1 MCRLVCEDR
10 INELACVVVD
20 ELHMVQD
27 RSRGSTVE
35 LMLTKLMHAAAG
47 ARGDDAG
54 SSPSK
59 HDGDEDEEEDD
70 ARADLASPLS
80 GASSQRNAAA
90 HPPMQVIGMS
100 ATLPNLDAL
109 AGWLGDAALFETDFR
124 PVPLR
129 SHVVV
134 GGVAYPVPERVRSSL
149 IPDV

>member
-1 MCRLVCEDR
+1 MCEDR

-59 HDGDEDEEEDD
+59 HDGDEEEDDDD

-80 GASSQRNAAA
+80 GASSERNAAA

-100 ATLPNLDAL
+100 ATLPNRTRSPGGSGTRRCLRRTFDPCHFVRTS
-109 AGWLGDAALFETDFR
+109 WSAASRTRCQRGYVHL
-124 PVPLR
+124 
-129 SHVVV
+129 
-134 GGVAYPVPERVRSSL
+134 
-149 IPDV
+149 

>member
-35 LMLTKLMHAAAG
+35 LMLTKLMH
-47 ARGDDAG
+47 
-54 SSPSK
+54 
-59 HDGDEDEEEDD
+59 
-70 ARADLASPLS
+70 
-80 GASSQRNAAA
+80 AAA

>member
-1 MCRLVCEDR
+1 MCEDR

-20 ELHMVQD
+20 ELHMVQG

-47 ARGDDAG
+47 SRGDDAG

-80 GASSQRNAAA
+80 GASSRTERRRAPADA
-90 HPPMQVIGMS
+90 GHRHERD
-100 ATLPNLDAL
+100 ATQPGRA
-109 AGWLGDAALFETDFR
+109 R
-124 PVPLR
+124 R
-129 SHVVV
+129 
-134 GGVAYPVPERVRSSL
+134 VARGRGAV
-149 IPDV
+149 